1 MTEIIFATGNKDKMR
16 EIREIMAD
24 CDVHIVSMKEAG
36 IRVDIVEDG
45 TTFEENAK
53 IKARAVAAHTDAI
66 VLADDSGLEID
77 ALNKEP
83 GVYSARYMGEDT
95 SYDVKNKNLIDRL
108 DGVPKEKRTARFV
121 CAIAAV
127 LPDGRELVTRQTM
140 EGYIG
145 WEPEGENGFGYDPI
159 FYLDEYGCSSAAISP
174 EQKNAISHRGKALR
188 AMKEL
193 LKKAEFLGLIDEIEK
208 HIPIQQMYIDQ
219 SNNAIIEKED
229 PNREEDLFHKAIL
242 MVEFAQQFSEV
253 TKDTIDRIFKNES
266 FYGHPN
272 LKERLYK
279 HFEV

>member
-127 LPDGRELVTRQTM
+127 LPDGRELVTRQSFDSFITALKM
-140 EGYIG
+140 DTRFYQCNRGVVINLEHAVDFDGSIFRLD
-145 WEPEGENGFGYDPI
+145 NGNNVPVSRK
-159 FYLDEYGCSSAAISP
+159 LL
-174 EQKNAISHRGKALR
+174 KNARQTF
-188 AMKEL
+188 M
-193 LKKAEFLGLIDEIEK
+193 EFLF
-208 HIPIQQMYIDQ
+208 QRR
-219 SNNAIIEKED
+219 S
-229 PNREEDLFHKAIL
+229 
-242 MVEFAQQFSEV
+242 
-253 TKDTIDRIFKNES
+253 
-266 FYGHPN
+266 
-272 LKERLYK
+272 
-279 HFEV
+279 

>member
-53 IKARAVAAHTDAI
+53 IKARVVAAHTDAI

-108 DGVPKEKRTARFV
+108 DGVHVHRIRIRRWIRGFSWQIRQMQICLSAYITIRMQPETLPK
-121 CAIAAV
+121 
-127 LPDGRELVTRQTM
+127 
-140 EGYIG
+140 
-145 WEPEGENGFGYDPI
+145 
-159 FYLDEYGCSSAAISP
+159 
-174 EQKNAISHRGKALR
+174 
-188 AMKEL
+188 
-193 LKKAEFLGLIDEIEK
+193 
-208 HIPIQQMYIDQ
+208 
-219 SNNAIIEKED
+219 
-229 PNREEDLFHKAIL
+229 
-242 MVEFAQQFSEV
+242 
-253 TKDTIDRIFKNES
+253 
-266 FYGHPN
+266 
-272 LKERLYK
+272 
-279 HFEV
+279 